1 MRRRSGGADPL
12 FSCLTN
18 LLDNAPWEDR
28 LCPTTEVEFQS
39 QQLLEVKSRPPTSF
53 EGIRGA

>member
-1 MRRRSGGADPL
+1 
-12 FSCLTN
+12 LTN